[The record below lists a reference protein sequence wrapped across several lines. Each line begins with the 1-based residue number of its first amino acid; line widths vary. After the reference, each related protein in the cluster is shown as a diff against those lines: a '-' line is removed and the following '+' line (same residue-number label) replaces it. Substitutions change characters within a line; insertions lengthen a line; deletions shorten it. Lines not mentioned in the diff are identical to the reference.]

1 MRAKR
6 SRDGFT
12 FFATKERSA
21 INQSEEM
28 RKIQALLGATTSLTA
43 SMLKYPNIIQNV
55 TAAWQRA
62 WELKLTTLTLN
73 RWTQD
78 IVRQSLNDGIDFYF
92 NLNAGVFIVQNPFAE
107 NHAQDSVPFTPNKEL
122 VAKFWQQL
130 SNPTG
135 TYFYVNGATGIAFP
149 EQIFSDIIS
158 NPRLNVLNLSIDPNP
173 QPGYGDVMQGSMYV
187 CDKNDDGTL
196 SGVSTGESIQSG
208 RRYILTA
215 DPHENGG

>member
-1 MRAKR
+1 MLGQIFNAKELTQKLKATVQR
-6 SRDGFT
+6 TGKLGFT
-12 FFATKERSA
+12 AETLEVLNIHQGTHIRIAEDTESKR
-21 INQSEEM
+21 ILWM
-28 RKIQALLGATTSLTA
+28 GVIQEPA
-43 SMLKYPNIIQNV
+43 
-55 TAAWQRA
+55 
-62 WELKLTTLTLN
+62 
-73 RWTQD
+73 
-78 IVRQSLNDGIDFYF
+78 NDAFP
-92 NLNAGVFIVQNPFAE
+92 V
-107 NHAQDSVPFTPNKEL
+107 NK
-122 VAKFWQQL
+122 A
-130 SNPTG
+130 G